1 MWCPYEADKERYEE
15 VQTSPLAY
23 RFKSLQLSLCCC
35 TRKSLDINI
44 YVKFKM
50 AHKEV
55 DPLMHFDL
63 GRARMRAGR
72 RKVSVFYHSAGWDL
86 NSTPNKLSTHVLTPH
101 FLISTQQ
108 HVLKNVTKMATFE

>member
-1 MWCPYEADKERYEE
+1 MKTCKHPR
-15 VQTSPLAY
+15 SPTDSSRCSFPSAAE
-23 RFKSLQLSLCCC
+23 C

-63 GRARMRAGR
+63 GRAKIRRKMRAGR
-72 RKVSVFYHSAGWDL
+72 RKVSVFYHSAGRDL
-86 NSTPNKLSTHVLTPH
+86 
-101 FLISTQQ
+101 
-108 HVLKNVTKMATFE
+108 